1 MAQPTPKIRTGH
13 PYAVIQGKICR
24 TTPKASAVPLCNFA
38 AIITEEITLDDG
50 VGLKRQYRIEG
61 QLDDGTVLPTATVSA
76 TEFADVITWTAREWG
91 SNAIVSSHA
100 GSAIREAIQQFSN
113 ATERRIYTHTGWREI
128 QGKLGYLYQG
138 GAVGTSDVSVQLDPP
153 LDRAVLPEQVYAPA
167 EALRCSLKLLDCGPA
182 SVIIPLLGSI
192 YLAPLTCVLEP
203 DFGLYLT
210 GPTGSLKSELAALA
224 QGHFGQ
230 FDRKHLPASWSST
243 ENAIELIVFT
253 LKDMLAVIDDFAP
266 QANRQDQAR
275 IQQVA
280 ERVIRSIGNRSAR
293 ARLRPDLTRHADR
306 PPRGL
311 VLVTG
316 EQLPEGSSI
325 NARLVVVE
333 VNRQELNLDAI
344 TEVQQ
349 LAGRFPHAMRAY
361 IEWLAPVFGN
371 VKVELE
377 RARNRL
383 RDWFRGAGTHLRQPE
398 SLAQLAL
405 GLACF
410 LQFAE
415 EHGAIG
421 TGEAD
426 AIWALGCK
434 SLLQIGHREAEH
446 LQNSD
451 PAEKFFRTLVTLLA
465 QGAVH
470 LAQKDQRAATDTNTP
485 TGELI
490 GWRDSE
496 NVYLLPDA
504 SKKAIA
510 GFLDKAGEHW
520 TTTTRALG
528 EILQRN
534 GYLVTAADGRPQK
547 QIRVEGKR
555 YRVFQIPIVHL
566 FGPDEAI
573 ADEEGGVV
581 QDQQLPV
588 SDVPERPRLSGDR
601 KAE

>member
-1 MAQPTPKIRTGH
+1 MAQSTPKTRTGH
-13 PYAVIQGKICR
+13 PYLIVQGKLCR
-24 TTPKASAVPLCNFA
+24 NAPKASAVPLCNFT

-91 SNAIVSSHA
+91 CNAIVSSHA
-100 GSAIREAIQQFSN
+100 GSAIREAIQQFSD
-113 ATERRIYTHTGWREI
+113 AFHRRIYTHTGWREI
-128 QGKLGYLYQG
+128 DQKYVYLYHG
-138 GAVGTSDVSVQLDPP
+138 GAVGISDVAVQLDPP
-153 LDRAVLPEQVYAPA
+153 LDRAVLPEQVYAPT
-167 EALRCSLKLLDCGPA
+167 EAIRCSLKLLDCGPA
-182 SVIIPLLGSI
+182 GVLIPLLGSI

-203 DFGLYLT
+203 DFGLYLP

-311 VLVTG
+311 MIITG

-349 LAGRFPHAMRAY
+349 LAGRFPHAMRVY
-361 IEWLAPVFGN
+361 IEWLSPRFSDIN
-371 VKVELE
+371 YELE
-377 RARNRL
+377 QSKDCL

-410 LQFAE
+410 LQCAE
-415 EHGAIG
+415 EYGAIDNDK
-421 TGEAD
+421 AD
-426 AIWALGCK
+426 AIWALG
-434 SLLQIGHREAEH
+434 LT
-446 LQNSD
+446 D
-451 PAEKFFRTLVTLLA
+451 PR
-465 QGAVH
+465 
-470 LAQKDQRAATDTNTP
+470 
-485 TGELI
+485 I
-490 GWRDSE
+490 
-496 NVYLLPDA
+496 
-504 SKKAIA
+504 SK
-510 GFLDKAGEHW
+510 
-520 TTTTRALG
+520 
-528 EILQRN
+528 
-534 GYLVTAADGRPQK
+534 
-547 QIRVEGKR
+547 
-555 YRVFQIPIVHL
+555 
-566 FGPDEAI
+566 
-573 ADEEGGVV
+573 
-581 QDQQLPV
+581 
-588 SDVPERPRLSGDR
+588 
-601 KAE
+601 